1 MRRRIAGALK
11 QGCPHILAEMF
22 LQHRLDATSLVNF
35 RLLFGRD
42 RVVSLDLL
50 RDRHRHRWKNSGA
63 KRKTILAAATRAD
76 WLRLFAITSASVS
89 QARPQEEFE
98 RRLTKHLNVAIGERN
113 VRGPEH
119 FGLRSAFV
127 LRLPVRRRVRRRAAV
142 LRGDGL
148 KEIIPAWAGRHRQS
162 TALASG
168 GDRHATPSR
177 AQRGVALA
185 RWGMSTA
192 SVGEGSE

>member
-98 RRLTKHLNVAIGERN
+98 RRLTKHLNVAIGERICS
-113 VRGPEH
+113 RPGTFRFAIGFRPAPARAPPRPTP
-119 FGLRSAFV
+119 RSGATGQRV
-127 LRLPVRRRVRRRAAV
+127 EGNNPRLGRKASPV
-142 LRGDGL
+142 
-148 KEIIPAWAGRHRQS
+148 
-162 TALASG
+162 
-168 GDRHATPSR
+168 
-177 AQRGVALA
+177 
-185 RWGMSTA
+185 
-192 SVGEGSE
+192 